1 MADFTKLE
9 AARKERDEAELS
21 LKQAERQINRKNNQI
36 AKIESDERKH
46 RRHMLCTKGAHIE
59 YIFPVIKDS
68 SKTDF
73 FQFCDGLLKIPGVK
87 EYAKNFKP
95 KPIEEVV
102 K

>member
-9 AARKERDEAELS
+9 KLRNEKKEAELI
-21 LKQAERQINRKNNQI
+21 LQQHERQIKRKENQI
-36 AKIESDERKH
+36 ARMEKKERVS
-46 RRHMLCTKGAHIE
+46 RTHMLCTKGAHIE
-59 YIFPVIKDS
+59 CIFPVIKDS

-73 FQFCDGLLKIPGVK
+73 FQFCEGLLKIPGVK
-87 EYAKNFKP
+87 EYAANFKP